1 MEVEYRI
8 SNLLVRTAPCKNA
21 SRYTYLTVAYS
32 HLNRS
37 SVDGIAVR
45 QRIDIF
51 YDRPTRSQYGEGPIH
66 IT

>member
-1 MEVEYRI
+1 MEACIELVSE
-8 SNLLVRTAPCKNA
+8 NGALLNV

-37 SVDGIAVR
+37 SVDGIADR

-51 YDRPTRSQYGEGPIH
+51 YDRPARSQYGEGPIH